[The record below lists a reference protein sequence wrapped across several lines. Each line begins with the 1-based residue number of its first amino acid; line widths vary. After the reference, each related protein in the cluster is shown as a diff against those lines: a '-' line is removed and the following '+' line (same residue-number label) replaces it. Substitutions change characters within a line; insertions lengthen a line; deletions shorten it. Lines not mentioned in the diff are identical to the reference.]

1 MTTNWRKRYC
11 RYQIQQRAQNGVPY
25 SVLVRNHERKK
36 DDDVSDS
43 REFANVVEA
52 APVVTVEITVVDSN
66 KFVKK
71 KGEKVR
77 RQKGPKFSK
86 AIQIEAEDD
95 YEYSEDDSD
104 HVVLQL
110 RNELS
115 RYLFRS

>member
-1 MTTNWRKRYC
+1 M
-11 RYQIQQRAQNGVPY
+11 NGVPY

-86 AIQIEAEDD
+86 AIQIKAEDD